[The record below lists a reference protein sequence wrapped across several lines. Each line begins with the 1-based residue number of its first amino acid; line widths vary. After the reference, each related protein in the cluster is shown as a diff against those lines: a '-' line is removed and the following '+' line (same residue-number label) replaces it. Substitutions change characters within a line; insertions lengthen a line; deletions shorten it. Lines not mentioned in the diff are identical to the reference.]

1 MLICDTFTAD
11 ATPPSCPQPL
21 QESSLEDPAIA
32 SKSIENQSFELTYQL
47 VEEATKRGK
56 VKLIDSQG
64 YNYNV
69 KRRRGNATD
78 WQCTVRPKINPCRAT
93 VVERNGA
100 YKASANAHN
109 HPADVGA
116 GTAADIMKKVKSKA
130 MADILK
136 PASAIVDEVRKARIT
151 LNFFYFSRYRIRS
164 RVSRHK
170 TL

>member
-1 MLICDTFTAD
+1 MLIYDTFTAD

-32 SKSIENQSFELTYQL
+32 SNSIENQSSFELTYQL

-116 GTAADIMKKVKSKA
+116 GTGVANIMKKVKSKA
-130 MADILK
+130 MADIFK
-136 PASAIVDEVRKARIT
+136 PASAIVNEVRKARIT
-151 LNFFYFSRYRIRS
+151 LDFRRLASRS
-164 RVSRHK
+164 A
-170 TL
+170 